1 MCLSPWSSAG
11 GTVLEAGELR
21 EGGVYCRTWVT
32 GKWGRTLRVRTWST
46 SCQPLSLRVEEM
58 SPATPESYSHS
69 PCLAPASG
77 LCLLWWTASPFS
89 MWKQT
94 SPLSCSE
101 RYFDRVTRKV
111 TKLSLSWESRLQ
123 IMMMSPHV
131 GTYHK
136 FKVLPSIFN
145 RDMTHPN
152 INNILHFKCSCY
164 CEPRFWNINHDL
176 LF

>member
-46 SCQPLSLRVEEM
+46 SCQPLSLRVEAM
-58 SPATPESYSHS
+58 SPATPESCSHS

-123 IMMMSPHV
+123 IMTMSPHV

-136 FKVLPSIFN
+136 FKVLPSVFN
-145 RDMTHPN
+145 RDMKHPSV
-152 INNILHFKCSCY
+152 NNILHFKCSCY
-164 CEPRFWNINHDL
+164 CEPRFWNINRDL